1 MSCYSVRLRLMAASI
16 ASTSSSKS
24 PSIFPSA
31 AHYDHSFCMQRKERT
46 PGKDQKQME
55 QPQNEHLPVEFS
67 SQLVTIMTTEHY
79 NLQTGRS
86 MTIAEA
92 NGRSSL
98 FVGAVSSA
106 LIALAFVGQ
115 LSHLGTTFY
124 VFSLVVIPTLIFMG
138 LITFERVLQ
147 SGSADFMYAIGIN
160 RIRHL
165 YLEYAPQMQPYIILT
180 PHDEGDQTLSREA
193 MHLTWRQVL
202 LTTAGMIAM
211 INSVLVGSFVGLLL
225 AAFTLPLWGATS
237 VGAVAFFVSVGL
249 HQRYQWMQWKR
260 V

>member
-1 MSCYSVRLRLMAASI
+1 
-16 ASTSSSKS
+16 
-24 PSIFPSA
+24 
-31 AHYDHSFCMQRKERT
+31 
-46 PGKDQKQME
+46 ME
-55 QPQNEHLPVEFS
+55 QPNHEQFPVEFS

-86 MTIAEA
+86 MTISEA

-98 FVGAVSSA
+98 FVGAVSSG

-124 VFSLVVIPTLIFMG
+124 VFSLVVIPTLLFMG

-165 YLEYAPQMQPYIILT
+165 YLEYAPQMQPYILLT
-180 PHDEGDQTLSREA
+180 HHDEREEILARDA
-193 MHLTWRQVL
+193 MHPFWWQVF
-202 LTTAGMIAM
+202 LTTAGMIAV
-211 INSVLVGSFVGLLL
+211 INSVLAGSFVGLLL
-225 AAFTLPLWGATS
+225 AAFTFPLWACTGAGVVT
-237 VGAVAFFVSVGL
+237 FFVSVGL
-249 HQRYQWMQWKR
+249 HQRFQWGQWMRVKR
-260 V
+260 LYPSQPR